1 MGYEM
6 LTGFVPFHA
15 DTPLNVLNKH
25 VRDMPENTSRHI
37 PGISH
42 EVDAVFALFFFFQAE
57 DGIRDPL
64 VTGFRRVLFRSC
76 GRAPVRS
83 RADRRGDRPGWR
95 GALPARSGK
104 RLSPGRVSRRCRDR
118 PRQSGAWPDPRRRR
132 WPPAC
137 CLQYRYITA
146 AATWRGQKFALA
158 HLTDIPGRLRLIYV
172 RANKSSAR
180 PVTEARRRLP
190 ASARCMAGYQGV
202 GPITRGR
209 ARGPP
214 TMLSLTTR
222 YQPGLVRRFLERAY
236 LGRSACVVSNQG
248 SGAAGGHQYQRD
260 LRVRTGRERRRLIA
274 RVAAGR

>member
-1 MGYEM
+1 MDGLLFAAGRTDEVIDQGGEALY
-6 LTGFVPFHA
+6 P
-15 DTPLNVLNKH
+15 
-25 VRDMPENTSRHI
+25 RDRGSAYRRA
-37 PGISH
+37 GCR
-42 EVDAVFALFFFFQAE
+42 DAVV
-57 DGIRDPL
+57 I
-64 VTGFRRVLFRSC
+64 
-76 GRAPVRS
+76 GRANPAPGQIPV
-83 RADRRGDRPGWR
+83 GG
-95 GALPARSGK
+95 GG
-104 RLSPGRVSRRCRDR
+104 RLS
-118 PRQSGAWPDPRRRR
+118 
-132 WPPAC
+132 AC

-146 AATWRGQKFALA
+146 AAAWRGRKFALA

-214 TMLSLTTR
+214 TMLPLTTR

-260 LRVRTGRERRRLIA
+260 LRVRLDA
-274 RVAAGR
+274 SAAA